1 VSSTLPPVLN
11 DPGWRTALKLV
22 GVLWLAEETII
33 GLRGRLRDRSL
44 ARDRGSQAG
53 IIVSMVA
60 SISIAPALAAAVPG
74 ASISW
79 HPHGLAAAGLAL
91 MLAGMSL
98 RWYAVQTLGPYF
110 TTTVATRD
118 GQPVVERGPY
128 HFVRHPSYSGILLT
142 LSGYCLAFTNWTALL
157 AVVPGAVGL
166 VYRIRVEERALL
178 EALGEPYADY
188 MRRTKRLVPH
198 LI

>member
-1 VSSTLPPVLN
+1 MSRTLSPVLN
-11 DPGWRTALKLV
+11 DPGWRTALELV

-44 ARDRGSQAG
+44 ARDRGSQAA
-53 IIVSMVA
+53 IIVSVVA

-79 HPHGLAAAGLAL
+79 RQHGLSAAGLAL
-91 MLAGMSL
+91 MLGGMSL
-98 RWYAVQTLGPYF
+98 RWYAVRTLGPYF
-110 TTTVATRD
+110 TTTVAARD
-118 GQPVVERGPY
+118 GQPVVESGPY

-142 LSGYCLAFTNWTALL
+142 LAGYCLAFTNWTALL

-166 VYRIRVEERALL
+166 AYRIRVEERALL

>member
-74 ASISW
+74 
-79 HPHGLAAAGLAL
+79 
-91 MLAGMSL
+91 MSL

-110 TTTVATRD
+110 TTTVAARD